1 MTPQPMEHGVGAR
14 AEIDQLIA
22 SFFELFGNRGGRR
35 PDLGRIR
42 ELFVPEGVLARCV
55 GSIPE
60 VSGLEDFIA
69 PREELLSSGTLT
81 EFEEVEISETTQVLG
96 HLAHRLSRYR
106 KRGILRGTA
115 FVTRGV
121 KSFQLLETPGGWR
134 ILSVTWDDER
144 EGFSLD

>member
-1 MTPQPMEHGVGAR
+1 MEHGVGDT

-42 ELFVPEGVLARCV
+42 ELLVPEGVLARCV
-55 GSIPE
+55 TSIPE
-60 VSGLEDFIA
+60 VSGLEDFIG

-81 EFEEVEISETTQVLG
+81 DFEEVEISHHTQVWG
-96 HLAHRLSRYR
+96 HLAHRLSRYQ
-106 KRGILRGTA
+106 KSGSLRGTA
-115 FVTRGV
+115 FVTRGI
-121 KSFQLLETPGGWR
+121 KSFQLVETPGGWR
-134 ILSVTWDDER
+134 ILSMTWDDER